1 MIFKRL
7 KSMSCEN
14 TEIAY
19 SKDFIQPINSGG
31 NQQNVETSSK
41 AIWEKVMLW

>member
-1 MIFKRL
+1 MIFKGL

-14 TEIAY
+14 IEIAY

-31 NQQNVETSSK
+31 NQQNGETSSK
-41 AIWEKVMLW
+41 TIWDKVML